1 MPDPLTRRGFAGR
14 LALAA
19 AAPLVTEGLGTWSS
33 GLGMALPSP
42 EPQASPEPSALA
54 KALAEGI
61 LLRYGDRLT
70 ADDLKT
76 ITQAIENRLQGL
88 ERLYR
93 VTLANS
99 DEADFVFS
107 VHRRE
112 ECWTATQVHRPFAAV
127 CGCTHSA
134 Q

>member
-99 DEADFVFS
+99 DEPDFVFS
-107 VHRRE
+107 VYRGAE
-112 ECWTATQVHRPFAAV
+112 WCPATSRSLHFPSAD
-127 CGCTHSA
+127 GCFGRA
-134 Q
+134 